1 MRPKKKKNHMYF
13 IHMIYIAMKL
23 LFWGTHIFLLYPYRN
38 EWETMV

>member
-1 MRPKKKKNHMYF
+1 MYI

-23 LFWGTHIFLLYPYRN
+23 LFGELFPLYPYRN